1 MKEQNFSMTGIT
13 KFNRAICFSCSF
25 PIDSASLLVGVPLA
39 EIIPVNLKQLT
50 LT

>member
-1 MKEQNFSMTGIT
+1 MKEQNFSMTRIT
-13 KFNRAICFSCSF
+13 KFNSAICFLRAFS
-25 PIDSASLLVGVPLA
+25 IDSAPLLVGVPLA

>member
-13 KFNRAICFSCSF
+13 KFNRAICFFTFF
-25 PIDSASLLVGVPLA
+25 PIDSAPLLVGVPLA

>member
-1 MKEQNFSMTGIT
+1 MTEIT
-13 KFNRAICFSCSF
+13 KFNRVICFFTFFS
-25 PIDSASLLVGVPLA
+25 IDSAQSLVGVPLA

>member
-1 MKEQNFSMTGIT
+1 MTEIT
-13 KFNRAICFSCSF
+13 KFNSAVCFFRSF
-25 PIDSASLLVGVPLA
+25 SIDSEQSLVGVPLA

>member
-13 KFNRAICFSCSF
+13 KFNSTICFLRAFS
-25 PIDSASLLVGVPLA
+25 IDSAPLLVGVPLA

>member
-1 MKEQNFSMTGIT
+1 MKEQNFSMMEIT
-13 KFNRAICFSCSF
+13 KFNSTICFSSSF
-25 PIDSASLLVGVPLA
+25 SIDSAPLLVGVPLA